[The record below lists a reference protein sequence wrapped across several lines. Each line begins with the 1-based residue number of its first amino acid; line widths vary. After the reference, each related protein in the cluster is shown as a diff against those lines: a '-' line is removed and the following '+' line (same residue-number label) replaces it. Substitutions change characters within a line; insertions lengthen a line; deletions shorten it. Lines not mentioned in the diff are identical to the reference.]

1 MKKFTRVLACACVLL
16 LAIGSLTGCFS
27 GKKKLPDKQTVDH
40 VYKYEQKELYKIA
53 RQDDDK
59 KDVTEREDI
68 YYTLS
73 DVNGYMFLV
82 WRGDKNYNDIGYT
95 LHYGKFD
102 GEDKSIELPVAKDA
116 DSYISYGS
124 FARFEE
130 GFALVE
136 QRDILIDKE
145 NYVYDQQSN
154 LLIYGEDGILQST
167 VDLRKAFGVPDD
179 GYINVERVLRHD
191 DTLYLSYYGDNGMVL
206 QTMSLDGTLGKTVPV
221 FPDGA
226 DGYMNN
232 MFFTADGKMIVSANI
247 YGTDNSK
254 QLIITLDL
262 ATGARTE
269 LDAKNDYRLVNS
281 LFAGPDGTFYCS
293 DQNGIYT
300 VDPTTLAKTEILN
313 YINSD
318 YIYAYGNYT
327 VLPDGRIA
335 TFRGNYNPGDNSS
348 TYAVTIFT
356 KVPDSEITPKYL
368 ITVASA
374 GYTYDLQQ
382 QIVDFNLASD
392 EYRIRFVDYTRYNT
406 DDDPDAGQTRLG
418 DDILAGNV
426 PDVLIA
432 DQQFSVSKY
441 VSKGLFADLY
451 TFIDKDE
458 SMKREDFLENILA
471 GCEIDGKLYEIPTN
485 FYIQGLIGPKETIDT
500 FRDLTIR
507 EFVDK
512 LSTLPE
518 GVTFFR
524 DGDVTRADLLQS
536 LFLINYSNFI
546 DRKTGKCSINN
557 DECRALLEFAKMMPE
572 KSLWDRDGFD
582 SSAFDWDAYNN
593 QFRDGKAI
601 AQTIS
606 IGEFSGIRDY
616 AYSYEKNTELDFIG
630 FPAPDRAGMIF
641 TTDNLKFLVSAKGAF
656 PDAAWEFVK
665 IFLADDY
672 QTNQSWGFPVKKA
685 ALDAKKQ
692 AMLDQIKEN
701 EKNRE
706 ENGDTTGDGNNIGLA
721 QATVTGDVIYDDV
734 LYNRGVTAADVETV
748 YGYACTAKKQFVY
761 DTSLF
766 DIINEESS
774 AYFAG
779 TKSLDEILPLM
790 ESRITIFLSEGR

>member
-1 MKKFTRVLACACVLL
+1 MKKFTRILACACALL
-16 LAIGSLTGCFS
+16 LATGSLTGCFG

-53 RQDDDK
+53 RPDDD

-68 YYTLS
+68 YNTLS

-82 WRGDKNYNDIGYT
+82 GRSDKDYNELGYT

-102 GEDKSIELPVAKDA
+102 GEDKSIELPVAEDA
-116 DSYISYGS
+116 DSYIAYGS

-136 QRDILIDKE
+136 QRSILIDKE

-154 LLIYGEDGILQST
+154 LQIYGEDGILQST
-167 VDLRKAFGVPDD
+167 VDLRKAFGIPDD

-191 DTLYLSYYGDNGMVL
+191 DTLYLSYYGDSGMAL
-206 QTMSLDGTLGKTVPV
+206 QTMSLDGTIGKTLPV
-221 FPDGA
+221 FPDGVE
-226 DGYMNN
+226 GYMNN
-232 MFFTADGKMIVSANI
+232 MFFTADGKLIVTANI
-247 YGTDNSK
+247 YGADNSK

-262 ATGARTE
+262 ATGERTE
-269 LDAKNDYRLVNS
+269 LDTKNDYRLTNS

-293 DQNGIYT
+293 DQSGIYT

-318 YIYAYGNYT
+318 YIYSYGNYT

-335 TFRGNYNPGDNSS
+335 TFRGNFNPGDNTS

-356 KVPDSEITPKYL
+356 KVPDSEITPKYI

-374 GYTYDLQQ
+374 GFAYNLQE
-382 QIVDFNLASD
+382 QIVKYNLASE
-392 EYRIRFVDYTRYNT
+392 EYRIKYVDYSQYNT

-458 SMKREDFLENILA
+458 SMKRADFLENILA

-512 LSTLPE
+512 LSALPE

-524 DGDVTRADLLQS
+524 DGDFTREDLLLS
-536 LFLINYSNFI
+536 MFLTNYQNFI

-572 KSLWDRDGFD
+572 KTLWDREGFD
-582 SSAFDWDAYNN
+582 SENFDWDAYNN
-593 QFRDGKAI
+593 MFRDGKAL
-601 AQTIS
+601 AQKVS
-606 IGEFSGIRDY
+606 IGDFSGIRDY
-616 AYSYEKNTELDFIG
+616 AYSYGKDTELDFIG
-630 FPAPDRAGMIF
+630 LPAPDRAGMSF
-641 TTDNLKFLVSAKGAF
+641 TTANLKFLVSAKGAF
-656 PDAAWEFVK
+656 PDASWEFVK

-701 EKNRE
+701 EKNRD
-706 ENGDTTGDGNNIGLA
+706 ENGDTTGDGNIIGVA
-721 QATVTGDVIYDDV
+721 RATMIDDVYYDDV
-734 LYNRGVTAADVETV
+734 YYRREVTAADVETV
-748 YGYACTAKKQFVY
+748 YGYACTAEKQFVY

-766 DIINEESS
+766 DIINEEAS

-779 TKSLDEILPLM
+779 TKTLDEILPLM

>member
-1 MKKFTRVLACACVLL
+1 MKKFTRVLACACALL
-16 LAIGSLTGCFS
+16 LAIGSLTGCFG

-53 RQDDDK
+53 RPDEEK
-59 KDVTEREDI
+59 EDVTEREEI

-102 GEDKSIELPVAKDA
+102 GEDKSIELPVAEDA

-154 LLIYGEDGILQST
+154 LQIYGEDGTLQST

-191 DTLYLSYYGDNGMVL
+191 DTLYLSCYGDNGMTL
-206 QTMSLDGTLGKTVPV
+206 QTMSLDGTLGKTIPV
-221 FPDGA
+221 FPDGTE
-226 DGYMNN
+226 GYMNN
-232 MFFTADGKMIVSANI
+232 MFFTADGKMIVCASI
-247 YGTDNSK
+247 YGTDSTK
-254 QLIITLDL
+254 SLIITLDL

-269 LDAKNDYRLVNS
+269 LDTKNDYWLANS
-281 LFAGPDGTFYCS
+281 LFVGPDGTLYCS

-318 YIYAYGNYT
+318 YIYNYSNYT

-335 TFRGNYNPGDNSS
+335 TFRGNYNAGVMTS

-356 KVPDSEITPKYL
+356 KVPDDQITPKYL

-374 GYTYDLQQ
+374 GYAYNLQE
-382 QIVDFNLASD
+382 QIVKYNLASD
-392 EYRIRFVDYTRYNT
+392 EYRIRFVDYSQYNT

-485 FYIQGLIGPKETIDT
+485 FYIQGLIGPKETIDA
-500 FRDLTIR
+500 FRNLTIR

-524 DGDVTRADLLQS
+524 DGDITRETLLQL
-536 LFLINYSNFI
+536 LFLTNYQNFI

-572 KSLWDRDGFD
+572 KSLWDREGFD
-582 SSAFDWDAYNN
+582 SSTFDWDAYNN
-593 QFRDGKAI
+593 MYKEGKAI
-601 AQTIS
+601 AQIS
-606 IGEFSGIRDY
+606 GLTDFFGFENMSYTFGTLETDLVGLPSRDRNGYAFS
-616 AYSYEKNTELDFIG
+616 ATQ
-630 FPAPDRAGMIF
+630 
-641 TTDNLKFLVSAKGAF
+641 LKFLLSAKSPFAEEGWKF
-656 PDAAWEFVK
+656 IRQF
-665 IFLADDY
+665 FTDDV
-672 QTNQSWGFPVKKA
+672 QTSLEYGFPVTVSALNAAKQA
-685 ALDAKKQ
+685 ALDKIEKRAAEQ
-692 AMLDQIKEN
+692 KEGTG
-701 EKNRE
+701 EV
-706 ENGDTTGDGNNIGLA
+706 NGYMIGDNG
-721 QATVTGDVIYDDV
+721 VTIPIYD
-734 LYNRGVTAADVETV
+734 RGTRYETAADVEHIYDIVMST
-748 YGYACTAKKQFVY
+748 KKQLGY
-761 DTSLF
+761 DES
-766 DIINEESS
+766 IYNVIMEEAS
-774 AYFAG
+774 AYFSG
-779 TKSLDEILPLM
+779 EKSVEEVTKLINNRVGIILT
-790 ESRITIFLSEGR
+790 ENR

>member
-1 MKKFTRVLACACVLL
+1 MKRFTRILAGACALL
-16 LAIGSLTGCFS
+16 LATGSLTGCFGS
-27 GKKKLPDKQTVDH
+27 KKKLPDKQTVDH
-40 VYKYEQKELYKIA
+40 VYKYEQKELYKVA
-53 RQDDDK
+53 RPDDD

-82 WRGDKNYNDIGYT
+82 CRSDKDYNELGYT

-102 GEDKSIELPVAKDA
+102 GEDKTIELPVAEDA

-124 FARFEE
+124 FARFED

-136 QRDILIDKE
+136 QRNILIDKE

-154 LLIYGEDGILQST
+154 LQIYDENGVLQST
-167 VDLRKAFGVPDD
+167 VDLRKAFGIPDD

-191 DTLYLSYYGDNGMVL
+191 DTLYLSYYGDSGMAL
-206 QTMSLDGTLGKTVPV
+206 QAMSLDGTLGKTVPV
-221 FPDGA
+221 FPDGT

-247 YGTDNSK
+247 YGADSSK

-262 ATGARTE
+262 ATGARAE

-335 TFRGNYNPGDNSS
+335 TFRGNFKPGDNTS

-356 KVPDSEITPKYL
+356 KVPDDQITPKYI

-374 GYTYDLQQ
+374 GYAYNLQQ
-382 QIVDFNLASD
+382 QIVDFNLASE
-392 EYRIRFVDYTRYNT
+392 EYRIKYVDYSQYNT
-406 DDDPDAGQTRLG
+406 DEDYNAGQTRLG

-458 SMKREDFLENILA
+458 SMKREEFLENILA

-524 DGDVTRADLLQS
+524 DGDITRETLLQL
-536 LFLINYSNFI
+536 LFLTNYQNFI

-582 SSAFDWDAYNN
+582 SSTFDWDAYNN
-593 QFRDGKAI
+593 LFRDGKAL
-601 AQTIS
+601 AQQVS
-606 IGEFSGIRDY
+606 IGDFSGIRDY
-616 AYSYEKNTELDFIG
+616 AYSYGKDTELDFIG
-630 FPAPDRAGMIF
+630 FPAPDRAGMSF
-641 TTDNLKFLVSAKGAF
+641 TTANLKFLVSAKGAF
-656 PDAAWEFVK
+656 PDASWEFVK
-665 IFLADDY
+665 IFLSDDY
-672 QTNQSWGFPVKKA
+672 QTNQFWGFPVKKA

-701 EKNRE
+701 EKNRDE
-706 ENGDTTGDGNNIGLA
+706 DGDTTGDGIIIGGA
-721 QATVTGDVIYDDV
+721 RATVIDDVYYDDV
-734 LYNRGVTAADVETV
+734 YYRREVTAADVETV

-766 DIINEESS
+766 DIINEEAS

-779 TKSLDEILPLM
+779 TKTLDEILPLM

>member
-1 MKKFTRVLACACVLL
+1 MKKFTRILACACALL
-16 LAIGSLTGCFS
+16 LATGSLTGCFG

-53 RQDDDK
+53 RPDDD

-68 YYTLS
+68 YNTLS

-82 WRGDKNYNDIGYT
+82 GRSDKDYNELGYT

-102 GEDKSIELPVAKDA
+102 GEDKSIELPVAEDA
-116 DSYISYGS
+116 DSYIAYGS

-136 QRDILIDKE
+136 QRSILIDKE

-154 LLIYGEDGILQST
+154 LQIYGEDGILQST
-167 VDLRKAFGVPDD
+167 VDLRKAFGIPDD

-191 DTLYLSYYGDNGMVL
+191 DTLYLSYYGDSGMAL
-206 QTMSLDGTLGKTVPV
+206 QTMSLDGTIGKTLPV
-221 FPDGA
+221 FPDGVE
-226 DGYMNN
+226 GYMNN
-232 MFFTADGKMIVSANI
+232 MFFTADGKLIVTANI
-247 YGTDNSK
+247 YGADNSK

-262 ATGARTE
+262 ATGERTE
-269 LDAKNDYRLVNS
+269 LDTKNDYRLTNS

-293 DQNGIYT
+293 DQSGIYT

-318 YIYAYGNYT
+318 YIYSYGNYT

-335 TFRGNYNPGDNSS
+335 TFRGNFNPGDNTS

-356 KVPDSEITPKYL
+356 KVPDSEITPKYI

-374 GYTYDLQQ
+374 GFAYNLQE
-382 QIVDFNLASD
+382 QIVKYNLASE
-392 EYRIRFVDYTRYNT
+392 EYRIKYVDYSQYNT

-458 SMKREDFLENILA
+458 SMKRADFLENILA

-512 LSTLPE
+512 LSALPE

-524 DGDVTRADLLQS
+524 DGDFTREDLLLS
-536 LFLINYSNFI
+536 MFLTNYQNFI

-572 KSLWDRDGFD
+572 KTLWDREGFD
-582 SSAFDWDAYNN
+582 SENFDWDAYNN
-593 QFRDGKAI
+593 MFRDGKAL
-601 AQTIS
+601 AQKVS
-606 IGEFSGIRDY
+606 IGDFSGIRDY
-616 AYSYEKNTELDFIG
+616 AYSYGKDTELDFIG
-630 FPAPDRAGMIF
+630 FPAPDRAGMSF
-641 TTDNLKFLVSAKGAF
+641 TTANLKFLVSAKGAF
-656 PDAAWEFVK
+656 PDASWEFVK

-672 QTNQSWGFPVKKA
+672 QTNQSWGFPVKKV

-701 EKNRE
+701 EKNRD
-706 ENGDTTGDGNNIGLA
+706 ENGDTAGDGNIIGVA
-721 QATVTGDVIYDDV
+721 RATMIDDVYYDDV
-734 LYNRGVTAADVETV
+734 YYRREVTAEDVETV
-748 YGYACTAKKQFVY
+748 YGYACTAEKQFVY

-766 DIINEESS
+766 DIINEEAS

-779 TKSLDEILPLM
+779 TKTLDEILPLM

>member
-1 MKKFTRVLACACVLL
+1 MKRFTRILAGACALL
-16 LAIGSLTGCFS
+16 LATGSLTGCFGS
-27 GKKKLPDKQTVDH
+27 KKKLPDKQTVDH
-40 VYKYEQKELYKIA
+40 VYKYEQRELYKVA
-53 RQDDDK
+53 RPDDD

-68 YYTLS
+68 YNTLS

-82 WRGDKNYNDIGYT
+82 CRSDKDYNELGYT

-102 GEDKSIELPVAKDA
+102 GEDKSIELPVAEDA

-124 FARFEE
+124 FARFED

-136 QRDILIDKE
+136 QRNILIDKE

-154 LLIYGEDGILQST
+154 LQIYDENGVLQST
-167 VDLRKAFGVPDD
+167 VDLRKAFGIPDD

-191 DTLYLSYYGDNGMVL
+191 DTLYLSCYGESGMTL

-221 FPDGA
+221 FPDGT

-232 MFFTADGKMIVSANI
+232 MFFTADGKMIVCADI
-247 YGTDNSK
+247 YGTDSSK

-269 LDAKNDYRLVNS
+269 LDTKNDYRLGNS

-318 YIYAYGNYT
+318 YIYKYSNFT
-327 VLPDGRIA
+327 MLPDGRIA
-335 TFRGNYNPGDNSS
+335 TFRGNYNPGAMAS

-356 KVPDSEITPKYL
+356 KVPDSEITPKYI

-374 GYTYDLQQ
+374 GYAYNLQE
-382 QIVDFNLASD
+382 QIVKYNLASE
-392 EYRIRFVDYTRYNT
+392 EYRIKYVDYSQYNT
-406 DDDPDAGQTRLG
+406 DEDYNAGQTRLG

-458 SMKREDFLENILA
+458 SMKREEFLENILA

-485 FYIQGLIGPKETIDT
+485 FYIQGMIGPKETIDT

-524 DGDVTRADLLQS
+524 DGDITRETLLQM
-536 LFLINYSNFI
+536 LFLTNYQNFI

-572 KSLWDRDGFD
+572 KNLWDRDGFD
-582 SSAFDWDAYNN
+582 SSTFDWDAYNN
-593 QFRDGKAI
+593 MFRDGKAL
-601 AQTIS
+601 AQQVS
-606 IGEFSGIRDY
+606 IGDFSGIRDY

-630 FPAPDRAGMIF
+630 FPAPDRAGMSF
-641 TTDNLKFLVSAKGAF
+641 TTANLKFLVSAKGAF
-656 PDAAWEFVK
+656 PDASWEFVK

-685 ALDAKKQ
+685 ALEAKKQ

-701 EKNRE
+701 EKNRDE
-706 ENGDTTGDGNNIGLA
+706 DGDTTGDGNIIGGA
-721 QATVTGDVIYDDV
+721 QATMIDDVYYDDV
-734 LYNRGVTAADVETV
+734 YYRREVTAADVETV

-766 DIINEESS
+766 DIINEEAS

-779 TKSLDEILPLM
+779 TKTLDEILPLM

>member
-1 MKKFTRVLACACVLL
+1 MKKFIRVLACACALL

-53 RQDDDK
+53 RQDDDE

-116 DSYISYGS
+116 DSYISYDS

-136 QRDILIDKE
+136 QRNILIDKE

-179 GYINVERVLRHD
+179 GYINAERMLRHD

-206 QTMSLDGTLGKTVPV
+206 QAMSLDGTLGKTVPV

-226 DGYMNN
+226 DGYINN

-247 YGTDNSK
+247 YGADSSK

-335 TFRGNYNPGDNSS
+335 TFRGNYNPGDNTS

-374 GYTYDLQQ
+374 GYTYNLQE
-382 QIVDFNLASD
+382 QIVQYNLASD
-392 EYRIRFVDYTRYNT
+392 EYRIRFVDYTQYNT

-451 TFIDKDE
+451 TSK
-458 SMKREDFLENILA
+458 
-471 GCEIDGKLYEIPTN
+471 
-485 FYIQGLIGPKETIDT
+485 
-500 FRDLTIR
+500 
-507 EFVDK
+507 
-512 LSTLPE
+512 
-518 GVTFFR
+518 
-524 DGDVTRADLLQS
+524 
-536 LFLINYSNFI
+536 
-546 DRKTGKCSINN
+546 
-557 DECRALLEFAKMMPE
+557 
-572 KSLWDRDGFD
+572 
-582 SSAFDWDAYNN
+582 
-593 QFRDGKAI
+593 
-601 AQTIS
+601 
-606 IGEFSGIRDY
+606 
-616 AYSYEKNTELDFIG
+616 
-630 FPAPDRAGMIF
+630 
-641 TTDNLKFLVSAKGAF
+641 
-656 PDAAWEFVK
+656 
-665 IFLADDY
+665 
-672 QTNQSWGFPVKKA
+672 
-685 ALDAKKQ
+685 
-692 AMLDQIKEN
+692 
-701 EKNRE
+701 
-706 ENGDTTGDGNNIGLA
+706 
-721 QATVTGDVIYDDV
+721 
-734 LYNRGVTAADVETV
+734 
-748 YGYACTAKKQFVY
+748 
-761 DTSLF
+761 TSLPAVRSTA
-766 DIINEESS
+766 SS
-774 AYFAG
+774 
-779 TKSLDEILPLM
+779 M
-790 ESRITIFLSEGR
+790 RSRPTSIFRG

>member
-1 MKKFTRVLACACVLL
+1 MKRFTRILAGACALL
-16 LAIGSLTGCFS
+16 LATGSLTGCFGS
-27 GKKKLPDKQTVDH
+27 KKKLPDKQTVDH
-40 VYKYEQKELYKIA
+40 VYKYEQRELYKVA
-53 RQDDDK
+53 RPDDD

-68 YYTLS
+68 YNTLS

-82 WRGDKNYNDIGYT
+82 CRSDKDYNELGYT

-102 GEDKSIELPVAKDA
+102 GEDKSIELPVAEDA

-124 FARFEE
+124 FARFED

-136 QRDILIDKE
+136 QRNILIDKE

-154 LLIYGEDGILQST
+154 LQIYDENGVLQST
-167 VDLRKAFGVPDD
+167 VDLRKAFGIPDD

-191 DTLYLSYYGDNGMVL
+191 DTLYLSCYGESGMTL

-221 FPDGA
+221 FPDGT

-232 MFFTADGKMIVSANI
+232 MFFTADGKMIVCADI
-247 YGTDNSK
+247 YGTDSSK

-269 LDAKNDYRLVNS
+269 LDTKNDYRLGNS

-318 YIYAYGNYT
+318 YIYKYSNFT
-327 VLPDGRIA
+327 MLPDGRIA
-335 TFRGNYNPGDNSS
+335 TFRGNYNPGAMAS

-356 KVPDSEITPKYL
+356 KVPDSEITPKYI

-374 GYTYDLQQ
+374 GYAYNLQE
-382 QIVDFNLASD
+382 QIVKYNLASE
-392 EYRIRFVDYTRYNT
+392 EYRIKYVDYSQYNT
-406 DDDPDAGQTRLG
+406 DEDYNAGQTRLG

-458 SMKREDFLENILA
+458 SMKREEFLENILA

-485 FYIQGLIGPKETIDT
+485 FYIQGMIGPKETIDT

-524 DGDVTRADLLQS
+524 DGDITRETLLQM
-536 LFLINYSNFI
+536 LFLTNYQNFI

-582 SSAFDWDAYNN
+582 SSTFDWDAYNN
-593 QFRDGKAI
+593 MFRDGKAL
-601 AQTIS
+601 AQQVS
-606 IGEFSGIRDY
+606 IGDFSGIRDY

-630 FPAPDRAGMIF
+630 FPAPDRAGMSF
-641 TTDNLKFLVSAKGAF
+641 TTANLKFLVSAKGAF
-656 PDAAWEFVK
+656 PDASWEFVK

-685 ALDAKKQ
+685 ALEAKKQ
-692 AMLDQIKEN
+692 AMLDQIKE
-701 EKNRE
+701 RE
-706 ENGDTTGDGNNIGLA
+706 ENPDENGDGTIIGGA
-721 QATVTGDVIYDDV
+721 QATVTSDVYYDDV
-734 LYNRGVTAADVETV
+734 YYRREVTAADVETV

-766 DIINEESS
+766 DIINEEAS

-779 TKSLDEILPLM
+779 TKTLDEILPLM

>member
-1 MKKFTRVLACACVLL
+1 MKKFTRVLACACALL
-16 LAIGSLTGCFS
+16 LAIGSLTGCFGS
-27 GKKKLPDKQTVDH
+27 KKKLPDKQTVDH
-40 VYKYEQKELYKIA
+40 VYKYEQKELYKVA
-53 RQDDDK
+53 RPDDD

-82 WRGDKNYNDIGYT
+82 CRSDKDYNELGYT

-102 GEDKSIELPVAKDA
+102 GEDKTIELPVAKDA
-116 DSYISYGS
+116 DSYISYGG

-136 QRDILIDKE
+136 QRNILIDKE

-154 LLIYGEDGILQST
+154 LQIYDENGVLQST
-167 VDLRKAFGVPDD
+167 VDLRKAFGIPDD

-191 DTLYLSYYGDNGMVL
+191 DTLYLSCYGESGMTL

-221 FPDGA
+221 FPDGT

-232 MFFTADGKMIVSANI
+232 MFFTADGKMIVCADI
-247 YGTDNSK
+247 YGTDSSK

-269 LDAKNDYRLVNS
+269 LDTKNDYRLGNS

-318 YIYAYGNYT
+318 YIYKYSNFT
-327 VLPDGRIA
+327 MLPDGRIA
-335 TFRGNYNPGDNSS
+335 TFRGNYNPGAMAS

-356 KVPDSEITPKYL
+356 KVPDSEITPKYI

-374 GYTYDLQQ
+374 GYAYNLQE
-382 QIVDFNLASD
+382 QIVKYNLASE
-392 EYRIRFVDYTRYNT
+392 EYRIKYVDYSQYNT
-406 DDDPDAGQTRLG
+406 DEDYNAGQTRLG

-458 SMKREDFLENILA
+458 SMKREEFLENILA

-485 FYIQGLIGPKETIDT
+485 FYIQGMIGPKETIDT

-524 DGDVTRADLLQS
+524 DGDITRETLLQM
-536 LFLINYSNFI
+536 LFLTNYQNFI

-572 KSLWDRDGFD
+572 KNLWDRDGFD
-582 SSAFDWDAYNN
+582 SSTFDWDAYNN
-593 QFRDGKAI
+593 MFRDGKAL
-601 AQTIS
+601 AQGVS
-606 IGEFSGIRDY
+606 IGDFSGIRDY

-630 FPAPDRAGMIF
+630 FPAPDRAGMSF
-641 TTDNLKFLVSAKGAF
+641 TTANLKFLVSAKGAF
-656 PDAAWEFVK
+656 PDASWEFVK

-685 ALDAKKQ
+685 ALEAKKQ

-701 EKNRE
+701 EKNRDE
-706 ENGDTTGDGNNIGLA
+706 DGDTTGDGNIIGGA
-721 QATVTGDVIYDDV
+721 QATVISDVYYDDV
-734 LYNRGVTAADVETV
+734 YYRREVTAADVETV

-766 DIINEESS
+766 DIINEEAS

-779 TKSLDEILPLM
+779 TKTLDEILPLM

>member
-1 MKKFTRVLACACVLL
+1 MKRFTRILAGACALL
-16 LAIGSLTGCFS
+16 LATGSLTGCFGS
-27 GKKKLPDKQTVDH
+27 KKKLPDKQTVDH
-40 VYKYEQKELYKIA
+40 VYKYEQRELYKVA
-53 RQDDDK
+53 RPDDD

-68 YYTLS
+68 YNTLS

-82 WRGDKNYNDIGYT
+82 CRSDKDYNELGYT

-102 GEDKSIELPVAKDA
+102 GEDKSIELPVAEDA

-124 FARFEE
+124 FARFED

-136 QRDILIDKE
+136 QRNILIDKE

-154 LLIYGEDGILQST
+154 LQIYDENGVLQST
-167 VDLRKAFGVPDD
+167 VDLRKAFGIPDD

-191 DTLYLSYYGDNGMVL
+191 DTLYLSCYGESGMTL

-221 FPDGA
+221 FPDGT

-232 MFFTADGKMIVSANI
+232 MFFTADGKMIVCADI
-247 YGTDNSK
+247 YGTDSSK

-269 LDAKNDYRLVNS
+269 LDTKNDYRLGNS

-318 YIYAYGNYT
+318 YIYKYSNFT
-327 VLPDGRIA
+327 MLPDGRIA
-335 TFRGNYNPGDNSS
+335 TFRGNYNPGAMAS

-356 KVPDSEITPKYL
+356 KVPDSEITPKYI

-374 GYTYDLQQ
+374 GYAYNLQE
-382 QIVDFNLASD
+382 QIVKYNLASE
-392 EYRIRFVDYTRYNT
+392 EYRIKYVDYSQYNT
-406 DDDPDAGQTRLG
+406 DEDYNAGQTRLG

-458 SMKREDFLENILA
+458 SMKREEFLENILA

-485 FYIQGLIGPKETIDT
+485 FYIQGMIGPKETIDT

-524 DGDVTRADLLQS
+524 DGDITRETLLQM
-536 LFLINYSNFI
+536 LFLTNYQNFI

-572 KSLWDRDGFD
+572 KNLWDRDGFD
-582 SSAFDWDAYNN
+582 SSTFDWDAYNN
-593 QFRDGKAI
+593 MFRDGKAL
-601 AQTIS
+601 AQQVS
-606 IGEFSGIRDY
+606 IGDFSGIRDY

-630 FPAPDRAGMIF
+630 FPAPDRAGMSF
-641 TTDNLKFLVSAKGAF
+641 TTANLKFLVSAKGAF
-656 PDAAWEFVK
+656 PDASWEFVK

-685 ALDAKKQ
+685 ALEAKKQ

-701 EKNRE
+701 EKNRDE
-706 ENGDTTGDGNNIGLA
+706 DGDTTGDGNIIGGA
-721 QATVTGDVIYDDV
+721 QATVISDVYYDDV
-734 LYNRGVTAADVETV
+734 YYRREVTAADVETV

-766 DIINEESS
+766 DIINEEAS

-779 TKSLDEILPLM
+779 TKTLDEILPLM

>member
-1 MKKFTRVLACACVLL
+1 MKNFMRTLACACALL
-16 LAIGSLTGCFS
+16 LATGSLVGCFG

-53 RQDDDK
+53 RPDDDK
-59 KDVTEREDI
+59 EDVTEREDI

-102 GEDKSIELPVAKDA
+102 GEDKSIELPVAEDA
-116 DSYISYGS
+116 DSNISYGG

-136 QRDILIDKE
+136 QRNILIDKE

-206 QTMSLDGTLGKTVPV
+206 QAMSLDGTLGKTVPV

-232 MFFTADGKMIVSANI
+232 IFFTADGKMIVSANI

-318 YIYAYGNYT
+318 YIYSYSNYT

-335 TFRGNYNPGDNSS
+335 TFGGNFSLGDNAS

-356 KVPDSEITPKYL
+356 KVPDDQITPKYL

-458 SMKREDFLENILA
+458 SMKREDFLQNMLA
-471 GCEIDGKLYEIPTN
+471 GCEIDGKLCEIPTSC
-485 FYIQGLIGPKETIDT
+485 YIQGLIGPKETIDT

-518 GVTFFR
+518 GVSFFR

-557 DECRALLEFAKMMPE
+557 DECRALLEFVKMMPE
-572 KSLWDRDGFD
+572 KSIWDRDDFD

-630 FPAPDRAGMIF
+630 FPAPDRAGMSF
-641 TTDNLKFLVSAKGAF
+641 TTANLKFLVSAKGAF
-656 PDAAWEFVK
+656 PDASWEFVK
-665 IFLADDY
+665 IFLTDDY

-701 EKNRE
+701 EKNRDE
-706 ENGDTTGDGNNIGLA
+706 DGDTTGDGIIGVA
-721 QATVTGDVIYDDV
+721 QETIIDDV
-734 LYNRGVTAADVETV
+734 YYRREVTASDVETV

-766 DIINEESS
+766 DIINEEAS

>member
-1 MKKFTRVLACACVLL
+1 MKRFTRILAGACALL
-16 LAIGSLTGCFS
+16 LATGSLTGCFGS
-27 GKKKLPDKQTVDH
+27 KKKLPDKQTVDH
-40 VYKYEQKELYKIA
+40 VYKYEQRELYKVA
-53 RQDDDK
+53 RPDDD

-68 YYTLS
+68 YNTLS

-82 WRGDKNYNDIGYT
+82 CRSDKDYNELGYT

-102 GEDKSIELPVAKDA
+102 GEDKSIELPVAEDA

-124 FARFEE
+124 FARFED

-136 QRDILIDKE
+136 QRNILIDKE

-154 LLIYGEDGILQST
+154 LQIYDENGVLQST
-167 VDLRKAFGVPDD
+167 VDLRKAFGIPDD

-191 DTLYLSYYGDNGMVL
+191 DTLYLSCYGESGMTL

-221 FPDGA
+221 FPDGT

-232 MFFTADGKMIVSANI
+232 MFFTADGKMIVCADI
-247 YGTDNSK
+247 YGTDSSK

-269 LDAKNDYRLVNS
+269 LDTKNDYRLGNS

-318 YIYAYGNYT
+318 YIYKYSNFT
-327 VLPDGRIA
+327 MLPDGRIA
-335 TFRGNYNPGDNSS
+335 TFRGNYNPGAMAS

-356 KVPDSEITPKYL
+356 KVPDSEITPKYI

-374 GYTYDLQQ
+374 GYAYNLQE
-382 QIVDFNLASD
+382 QIVKYNLASE
-392 EYRIRFVDYTRYNT
+392 EYRIKYVDYSQYNT
-406 DDDPDAGQTRLG
+406 DEDYNAGQTRLG

-458 SMKREDFLENILA
+458 SMKREEFLENILA

-485 FYIQGLIGPKETIDT
+485 FYIQGMIGPKETIDT

-524 DGDVTRADLLQS
+524 DGDITRETLLQM
-536 LFLINYSNFI
+536 LFLTNYQNFI

-582 SSAFDWDAYNN
+582 SSTFDWDAYNN
-593 QFRDGKAI
+593 LFRDGKAL
-601 AQTIS
+601 AQQVS
-606 IGEFSGIRDY
+606 IGDFSGIRDY

-630 FPAPDRAGMIF
+630 FPAPDRAGMSF
-641 TTDNLKFLVSAKGAF
+641 TTANLKFLVSAKGAF
-656 PDAAWEFVK
+656 PDASWEFVK

-672 QTNQSWGFPVKKA
+672 QTNQFWGFPVKKA
-685 ALDAKKQ
+685 ALEAKKQ

-701 EKNRE
+701 EKNRDE
-706 ENGDTTGDGNNIGLA
+706 DGDTTGDGIIIGGA
-721 QATVTGDVIYDDV
+721 RATVIDDVYYDDV
-734 LYNRGVTAADVETV
+734 YYRREVTAADVETV

-766 DIINEESS
+766 DIINEEAS

-779 TKSLDEILPLM
+779 TKTLDEILPLM

>member
-1 MKKFTRVLACACVLL
+1 MKKFTRVLACACALL
-16 LAIGSLTGCFS
+16 LATGSLTGCFG

-53 RQDDDK
+53 RPDEEK
-59 KDVTEREDI
+59 EDVTEREDI

-82 WRGDKNYNDIGYT
+82 CRSDKDYNEIGYT

-102 GEDKSIELPVAKDA
+102 GEDKSIELPVAEDA
-116 DSYISYGS
+116 DSYIYYSTL
-124 FARFEE
+124 ARFEE

-136 QRDILIDKE
+136 ERNTLIDKE

-154 LLIYGEDGILQST
+154 LQIYGEDGTLQST

-179 GYINVERVLRHD
+179 GYINVERVQRHD
-191 DTLYLSYYGDNGMVL
+191 DTLYLSCYGDSGMTL
-206 QTMSLDGTLGKTVPV
+206 QTMSLDGTLGKTIPV
-221 FPDGA
+221 FPDGTE
-226 DGYMNN
+226 GYVNN
-232 MFFTADGKMIVSANI
+232 MFFTADGKMIVCANI
-247 YGTDNSK
+247 YGTDSSK

-269 LDAKNDYRLVNS
+269 LDTKNDYRLGNS
-281 LFAGPDGTFYCS
+281 LFAGSDGTFYCS

-318 YIYAYGNYT
+318 YIYSYGNYT
-327 VLPDGRIA
+327 MLPDGRIA
-335 TFRGNYNPGDNSS
+335 TFRGNYNPGVMAS

-356 KVPDSEITPKYL
+356 KVPDDQITPKYL

-392 EYRIRFVDYTRYNT
+392 EYRIRFVDYTQYNT

-485 FYIQGLIGPKETIDT
+485 FFIEGLMGPKETIDK
-500 FRDLTIR
+500 FRGLTIR
-507 EFVDK
+507 EFVDQLK
-512 LSTLPE
+512 TLPE
-518 GVTFFR
+518 GVSFFR
-524 DGDVTRADLLQS
+524 DGDITRETLLQS
-536 LFLINYSNFI
+536 LFLINYQNFI
-546 DRKTGKCSINN
+546 DRKTGKCVLNN
-557 DECRALLEFAKMMPE
+557 DECRALLEFVKMMPE
-572 KSLWDRDGFD
+572 KSIWDREGFD
-582 SSAFDWDAYNN
+582 SSTFDWDAYNN
-593 QFRDGKAI
+593 QFKDGKAI
-601 AQTIS
+601 AMTIS
-606 IGEFSGIRDY
+606 IGDFSNLQD
-616 AYSYEKNTELDFIG
+616 YSYSYAPDAELDFIG
-630 FPAPDRAGMIF
+630 YPAPDREGMCF
-641 TTDNLKFLVSAKGAF
+641 TTANLKFLVSAKGSF
-656 PDAAWEFVK
+656 PDAAWDFVK

-672 QTNQSWGFPVKKA
+672 QTNQSWGFPIRKS
-685 ALDAKKQ
+685 ALEAKKQ
-692 AMLDQIKEN
+692 AMLDRIKEN
-701 EKNRE
+701 EENR
-706 ENGDTTGDGNNIGLA
+706 NNDGDAGDGEVVIGA
-721 QATVTGDVIYDDV
+721 ATTAAIAIDDV
-734 LYNRGVTAADVETV
+734 WYNRDLTAEDVETV
-748 YGYACTAKKQFVY
+748 YNYVLAAKKQRVY

-766 DIINEESS
+766 DIINEEAS

>member
-136 QRDILIDKE
+136 QRNILIDKE

-318 YIYAYGNYT
+318 YIYSYGNYT

-518 GVTFFR
+518 GVSFFR

-601 AQTIS
+601 AETIS

-616 AYSYEKNTELDFIG
+616 SYSYEKNTELDFIG
-630 FPAPDRAGMIF
+630 FPAPDHAGMSF
-641 TTDNLKFLVSAKGAF
+641 TTVNLKFLVSAKGAF
-656 PDAAWEFVK
+656 PDASWEFVK

-701 EKNRE
+701 EKNRDE
-706 ENGDTTGDGNNIGLA
+706 DGDTTGDGIIRVA
-721 QATVTGDVIYDDV
+721 QETIIDDV
-734 LYNRGVTAADVETV
+734 YYRRDVTAADVETV

-779 TKSLDEILPLM
+779 TKTLDEILPLM

>member
-1 MKKFTRVLACACVLL
+1 MKRFTRILAGACALL
-16 LAIGSLTGCFS
+16 LATGSLTGCFGS
-27 GKKKLPDKQTVDH
+27 KKKLPDKQTVDH
-40 VYKYEQKELYKIA
+40 VYKYEQRELYKVA
-53 RQDDDK
+53 RPDDD

-82 WRGDKNYNDIGYT
+82 CRSDKDYNELGYT

-102 GEDKSIELPVAKDA
+102 GEDKSIELPVAEDA

-124 FARFEE
+124 FARFED

-136 QRDILIDKE
+136 QRNILIDKE

-154 LLIYGEDGILQST
+154 LQIYDENGVLQST
-167 VDLRKAFGVPDD
+167 VDLRKAFGIPDD

-191 DTLYLSYYGDNGMVL
+191 DTLYLSCYGESGMTL

-221 FPDGA
+221 FPDGT

-232 MFFTADGKMIVSANI
+232 MFFTADGKMIVCADI
-247 YGTDNSK
+247 YGTDSSK

-269 LDAKNDYRLVNS
+269 LDTKNDYRLGNS

-318 YIYAYGNYT
+318 YIYKYSNFT
-327 VLPDGRIA
+327 MLPDGRIA
-335 TFRGNYNPGDNSS
+335 TFRGNYNPGAMAS

-356 KVPDSEITPKYL
+356 KVPDSEITPKYI

-374 GYTYDLQQ
+374 GYAYNLQE
-382 QIVDFNLASD
+382 QIVKYNLASE
-392 EYRIRFVDYTRYNT
+392 EYRIKYVDYSQYNT
-406 DDDPDAGQTRLG
+406 DEDYNAGQTRLG

-458 SMKREDFLENILA
+458 SMKREEFLENILA

-485 FYIQGLIGPKETIDT
+485 FYIQGMIGPKETIDT

-524 DGDVTRADLLQS
+524 DGDITRETLLQM
-536 LFLINYSNFI
+536 LFLTNYQNFI

-572 KSLWDRDGFD
+572 KNLWDRDGFD
-582 SSAFDWDAYNN
+582 SSTFDWDAYNN
-593 QFRDGKAI
+593 MFRDGKAL
-601 AQTIS
+601 AQQVS
-606 IGEFSGIRDY
+606 IGDFSGIRDY

-630 FPAPDRAGMIF
+630 FPAPDRAGMSF
-641 TTDNLKFLVSAKGAF
+641 TTANLKFLVSAKGAF
-656 PDAAWEFVK
+656 PDASWEFVK

-685 ALDAKKQ
+685 ALEAKKQ

-701 EKNRE
+701 EKNRDE
-706 ENGDTTGDGNNIGLA
+706 DGDTTGDGNIIGGA
-721 QATVTGDVIYDDV
+721 QATMIDDVYYDDV
-734 LYNRGVTAADVETV
+734 YYRREVTAADVETV

-766 DIINEESS
+766 DIINEEAS

-779 TKSLDEILPLM
+779 TKTLDEILPLM

>member
-1 MKKFTRVLACACVLL
+1 MKRFTRVLACACALL
-16 LAIGSLTGCFS
+16 LAIGSLTGCFGS
-27 GKKKLPDKQTVDH
+27 KKKLPDKQTVDH
-40 VYKYEQKELYKIA
+40 VYKYEQKELYKVA
-53 RQDDDK
+53 RPDDD

-102 GEDKSIELPVAKDA
+102 GEDKSIELPVAENEND
-116 DSYISYGS
+116 YVYYGS

-136 QRDILIDKE
+136 QRNILIDKE
-145 NYVYDQQSN
+145 NNVYDQQSN
-154 LLIYGEDGILQST
+154 LQIYGEDGILQST

-206 QTMSLDGTLGKTVPV
+206 QAMSLDGTLGKTVPV
-221 FPDGA
+221 FPDGT

-247 YGTDNSK
+247 YGADNSK

-262 ATGARTE
+262 ATGERTE
-269 LDAKNDYRLVNS
+269 LDAKNDYRLTNS

-293 DQNGIYT
+293 DQSGIYT

-335 TFRGNYNPGDNSS
+335 TFRGNFNPGDNTS

-356 KVPDSEITPKYL
+356 KVPDSEITPKYI

-374 GYTYDLQQ
+374 GYAYNLQE
-382 QIVDFNLASD
+382 QIVKYNLASE
-392 EYRIRFVDYTRYNT
+392 EYRIKYVDYTQYNT

-458 SMKREDFLENILA
+458 SMKRADFLENILT

-512 LSTLPE
+512 LSALPE

-524 DGDVTRADLLQS
+524 DGDFIREDLLLS
-536 LFLINYSNFI
+536 MFLTNYQNFI

-572 KSLWDRDGFD
+572 KTLWDREGFD
-582 SSAFDWDAYNN
+582 SENFDWDAYNN
-593 QFRDGKAI
+593 MFRDGKAL
-601 AQTIS
+601 AQKVS
-606 IGEFSGIRDY
+606 IGDFSGIRDY
-616 AYSYEKNTELDFIG
+616 AYSYGKDTELDFIG
-630 FPAPDRAGMIF
+630 FPAPDRAGMSF
-641 TTDNLKFLVSAKGAF
+641 TTANLKFLVSAKGSF
-656 PDAAWEFVK
+656 PDAAWDFVK

-692 AMLDQIKEN
+692 TMLDQIKEN
-701 EKNRE
+701 EKNRD
-706 ENGDTTGDGNNIGLA
+706 ENGDNPDDGIIIGMA
-721 QATVTGDVIYDDV
+721 RDTMIDDIY
-734 LYNRGVTAADVETV
+734 YRREVTAADVETV
-748 YGYACTAKKQFVY
+748 YGYACTASKQFVY

-766 DIINEESS
+766 DIINEEAS

-779 TKSLDEILPLM
+779 TKTLDEILPLM

>member
-1 MKKFTRVLACACVLL
+1 MKNFMRILAGACALL
-16 LAIGSLTGCFS
+16 LATGSLTGCFG

-40 VYKYEQKELYKIA
+40 VYKYEQRELYKIA
-53 RQDDDK
+53 RPDDDK
-59 KDVTEREDI
+59 EVTEREDV
-68 YYTLS
+68 YNTLS

-82 WRGDKNYNDIGYT
+82 CRSDKDYNELGYT

-102 GEDKSIELPVAKDA
+102 GEDKTIELPVAEDA

-136 QRDILIDKE
+136 QRNILIDKE

-154 LLIYGEDGILQST
+154 LQIYDENGVLQST

-191 DTLYLSYYGDNGMVL
+191 DTLYLSYYGDSGMAL
-206 QTMSLDGTLGKTVPV
+206 QAMSLDGTLGKAIPV
-221 FPDGA
+221 FPDGT

-247 YGTDNSK
+247 YGADSSK

-335 TFRGNYNPGDNSS
+335 TFRGNFKPGDNTSI
-348 TYAVTIFT
+348 YAVTIFT
-356 KVPDSEITPKYL
+356 KVPDDQITPKYL

-374 GYTYDLQQ
+374 GYAYNLQQ
-382 QIVDFNLASD
+382 QIVDFNLASE
-392 EYRIRFVDYTRYNT
+392 EYRIKYVDYSQYNT
-406 DDDPDAGQTRLG
+406 DEDYNAGQTRLG

-458 SMKREDFLENILA
+458 SMKREEFLENILA

-524 DGDVTRADLLQS
+524 DGDITRETLLQL
-536 LFLINYSNFI
+536 LFLTNYQNFI

-582 SSAFDWDAYNN
+582 SSTFDWDAYNN
-593 QFRDGKAI
+593 LFRDGKAL
-601 AQTIS
+601 AQQVS
-606 IGEFSGIRDY
+606 IGDFSGIRDY

-630 FPAPDRAGMIF
+630 FPAPDRAGMSF
-641 TTDNLKFLVSAKGAF
+641 TTANLKFLVSAKGAF
-656 PDAAWEFVK
+656 PDASWEFVK
-665 IFLADDY
+665 IFLSDDY
-672 QTNQSWGFPVKKA
+672 QTNQYWGFPVKKA

-701 EKNRE
+701 EKNRDE
-706 ENGDTTGDGNNIGLA
+706 DGDTTGDGTIPGGA
-721 QATVTGDVIYDDV
+721 QATVIDDVYYDDV
-734 LYNRGVTAADVETV
+734 FYRREVTAADVETV

-766 DIINEESS
+766 DIINEEAS

-779 TKSLDEILPLM
+779 TKTLDEILPLM

>member
-1 MKKFTRVLACACVLL
+1 MKRFTRILACACALL
-16 LAIGSLTGCFS
+16 LAIGSLTGCFG

-53 RQDDDK
+53 RPDDD

-102 GEDKSIELPVAKDA
+102 GEDKSIELPVAENEND
-116 DSYISYGS
+116 YVYYGS

-136 QRDILIDKE
+136 QRNILIDKE
-145 NYVYDQQSN
+145 NNVYDQQSN
-154 LLIYGEDGILQST
+154 LQIYGEDGILQST

-179 GYINVERVLRHD
+179 GYINVERMLRHD
-191 DTLYLSYYGDNGMVL
+191 DTLYLSYYGDNGMAL
-206 QTMSLDGTLGKTVPV
+206 QAMSLDGTLGKTIPV

-232 MFFTADGKMIVSANI
+232 IFFTADGKMIVSANI
-247 YGTDNSK
+247 YGADSSK

-335 TFRGNYNPGDNSS
+335 TFRGNYNPGDNAS

-392 EYRIRFVDYTRYNT
+392 EYRIRFVDYTQYNT

-458 SMKREDFLENILA
+458 SMKRADFLENILA

-512 LSTLPE
+512 LSTLSE
-518 GVTFFR
+518 GVSFFR

-582 SSAFDWDAYNN
+582 SSTFDWDAYNN

-606 IGEFSGIRDY
+606 IGDFSGIRDY
-616 AYSYEKNTELDFIG
+616 AYSYGKDTELDFIG
-630 FPAPDRAGMIF
+630 FPAPDRAGMSF
-641 TTDNLKFLVSAKGAF
+641 TTANLKFLVSAKGVF

-672 QTNQSWGFPVKKA
+672 QSSQSWGFPVKKV

-701 EKNRE
+701 EKNRD
-706 ENGDTTGDGNNIGLA
+706 ENGDNPDDGIIIGMA
-721 QATVTGDVIYDDV
+721 RDTMIDDIY
-734 LYNRGVTAADVETV
+734 YRREVTAADVETV

-779 TKSLDEILPLM
+779 TKTLDEILPLM

>member
-1 MKKFTRVLACACVLL
+1 MKRFTRILAGACALL
-16 LAIGSLTGCFS
+16 LATGSLTGCFGS
-27 GKKKLPDKQTVDH
+27 KKKLPDKQTVDH
-40 VYKYEQKELYKIA
+40 VYKYEQKELYKVA
-53 RQDDDK
+53 RPDDD

-82 WRGDKNYNDIGYT
+82 CRSDKDYNELGYT

-102 GEDKSIELPVAKDA
+102 GEDKTIELPVAEDA

-136 QRDILIDKE
+136 QRNILIDKE

-154 LLIYGEDGILQST
+154 LQIYDENGVLQST

-191 DTLYLSYYGDNGMVL
+191 DTLYLSYYGDSGMAL
-206 QTMSLDGTLGKTVPV
+206 QAMSLDGTLGKAVPV
-221 FPDGA
+221 FPDGT

-247 YGTDNSK
+247 YGADSSK

-335 TFRGNYNPGDNSS
+335 TFRGRYNPGDNTS

-356 KVPDSEITPKYL
+356 KVPDDQITPKYI

-374 GYTYDLQQ
+374 GYAYNLQQ
-382 QIVDFNLASD
+382 QIVDFNLASE
-392 EYRIRFVDYTRYNT
+392 EYRIKYVDYSQYNT
-406 DDDPDAGQTRLG
+406 DEDYNAGQTRLG

-458 SMKREDFLENILA
+458 SMKREEFLENILA

-524 DGDVTRADLLQS
+524 DGDITRETLLQL
-536 LFLINYSNFI
+536 LFLTNYQNFI

-582 SSAFDWDAYNN
+582 SSTFDWDAYNN
-593 QFRDGKAI
+593 LFRDGKAL
-601 AQTIS
+601 AQQVS
-606 IGEFSGIRDY
+606 IGDFSGIRDY

-630 FPAPDRAGMIF
+630 FPAPDRAGMSF
-641 TTDNLKFLVSAKGAF
+641 TTANLKFLVSAKGAF
-656 PDAAWEFVK
+656 PDASWEFVK
-665 IFLADDY
+665 IFLSDDY
-672 QTNQSWGFPVKKA
+672 QTNQYWGFPVKKA

-701 EKNRE
+701 EKNRDE
-706 ENGDTTGDGNNIGLA
+706 DGDTTGDGTIPGGA
-721 QATVTGDVIYDDV
+721 QATVIDDVYYDDV
-734 LYNRGVTAADVETV
+734 FYRREVTAADVETV

-766 DIINEESS
+766 DIINEEAS

-779 TKSLDEILPLM
+779 TKTLDEILPLM

>member
-1 MKKFTRVLACACVLL
+1 MKKFTRVLACACALL
-16 LAIGSLTGCFS
+16 LAIGSLTGCFG

-53 RQDDDK
+53 RPDDD

-68 YYTLS
+68 YNTLS

-82 WRGDKNYNDIGYT
+82 GRSDKDYNELGYT

-102 GEDKSIELPVAKDA
+102 GEDKSIELPVAEDA
-116 DSYISYGS
+116 DSSIAYGS

-136 QRDILIDKE
+136 QRSILIDKE

-154 LLIYGEDGILQST
+154 LQIYGEDGILQST
-167 VDLRKAFGVPDD
+167 VDLRKAFGIPDD

-191 DTLYLSYYGDNGMVL
+191 DTLYLSYYGDSGMAL
-206 QTMSLDGTLGKTVPV
+206 QTMSLDGTLGKTLPV
-221 FPDGA
+221 FPDGVE
-226 DGYMNN
+226 GYMNN
-232 MFFTADGKMIVSANI
+232 MFFTADGKLIVTANI
-247 YGTDNSK
+247 YGADNSK

-262 ATGARTE
+262 ATGERTE
-269 LDAKNDYRLVNS
+269 LDTKNDYRLTNS

-293 DQNGIYT
+293 DQSGIYT

-335 TFRGNYNPGDNSS
+335 TFRGNYNPGDKTS

-356 KVPDSEITPKYL
+356 KVPDSEITPKYI

-392 EYRIRFVDYTRYNT
+392 EYRIRFVDYTQYNT

-458 SMKREDFLENILA
+458 SMKRADFLENILA

-518 GVTFFR
+518 GVSFFR

-582 SSAFDWDAYNN
+582 SSTFDWDAYNN

-601 AQTIS
+601 AETIS
-606 IGEFSGIRDY
+606 IGDFSGIRDY
-616 AYSYEKNTELDFIG
+616 SYSYEKNTELDFIG
-630 FPAPDRAGMIF
+630 FPAPDHAGMSF
-641 TTDNLKFLVSAKGAF
+641 TTANLKFLVSAKGAF
-656 PDAAWEFVK
+656 PDASWEFVK

-701 EKNRE
+701 EKNRD
-706 ENGDTTGDGNNIGLA
+706 ENGDTTGDGIIGVA
-721 QATVTGDVIYDDV
+721 QETIIDDV
-734 LYNRGVTAADVETV
+734 YYRRDVTAADVETV

>member
-1 MKKFTRVLACACVLL
+1 MKKFTRVLACACALL

-102 GEDKSIELPVAKDA
+102 GEDKSIELPVAEDA

-136 QRDILIDKE
+136 QRNILIDKE

-179 GYINVERVLRHD
+179 GYINVERMLRHD

-247 YGTDNSK
+247 YGADSSK

-269 LDAKNDYRLVNS
+269 LDAKNDYRLVYS

-300 VDPTTLAKTEILN
+300 VDSTTLAKTEILN

-335 TFRGNYNPGDNSS
+335 TFRGNYNPGDNAS

-441 VSKGLFADLY
+441 VSKGL
-451 TFIDKDE
+451 
-458 SMKREDFLENILA
+458 
-471 GCEIDGKLYEIPTN
+471 P
-485 FYIQGLIGPKETIDT
+485 
-500 FRDLTIR
+500 
-507 EFVDK
+507 
-512 LSTLPE
+512 
-518 GVTFFR
+518 
-524 DGDVTRADLLQS
+524 
-536 LFLINYSNFI
+536 
-546 DRKTGKCSINN
+546 RKHP
-557 DECRALLEFAKMMPE
+557 CRL
-572 KSLWDRDGFD
+572 
-582 SSAFDWDAYNN
+582 
-593 QFRDGKAI
+593 
-601 AQTIS
+601 
-606 IGEFSGIRDY
+606 
-616 AYSYEKNTELDFIG
+616 
-630 FPAPDRAGMIF
+630 
-641 TTDNLKFLVSAKGAF
+641 
-656 PDAAWEFVK
+656 
-665 IFLADDY
+665 
-672 QTNQSWGFPVKKA
+672 
-685 ALDAKKQ
+685 
-692 AMLDQIKEN
+692 
-701 EKNRE
+701 
-706 ENGDTTGDGNNIGLA
+706 
-721 QATVTGDVIYDDV
+721 
-734 LYNRGVTAADVETV
+734 
-748 YGYACTAKKQFVY
+748 
-761 DTSLF
+761 
-766 DIINEESS
+766 
-774 AYFAG
+774 
-779 TKSLDEILPLM
+779 
-790 ESRITIFLSEGR
+790 

>member
-68 YYTLS
+68 CYTLS

-136 QRDILIDKE
+136 QRNILIDKE

-335 TFRGNYNPGDNSS
+335 TFRGNYNPGDNTS

-518 GVTFFR
+518 GVSFFR

-616 AYSYEKNTELDFIG
+616 SYSYEKNTELDFIG
-630 FPAPDRAGMIF
+630 FPAPDRSGMSF
-641 TTDNLKFLVSAKGAF
+641 TTANLKFLVSAKGAF
-656 PDAAWEFVK
+656 PDASWEFVK

-672 QTNQSWGFPVKKA
+672 QTNQSWGFPVKKV

-766 DIINEESS
+766 NIINEEAS

>member
-1 MKKFTRVLACACVLL
+1 MKRFTRILAGACALL
-16 LAIGSLTGCFS
+16 LATGSLTGCFG
-27 GKKKLPDKQTVDH
+27 GKKKLPDKQIVDH
-40 VYKYEQKELYKIA
+40 VYKYEQRELYKVA
-53 RQDDDK
+53 RPDDDK
-59 KDVTEREDI
+59 EVTEREDI
-68 YYTLS
+68 YNTLS

-82 WRGDKNYNDIGYT
+82 CRSDKDYNELGYT

-102 GEDKSIELPVAKDA
+102 GEDKSIELPVAEDA
-116 DSYISYGS
+116 DSYIAYGS
-124 FARFEE
+124 FARFED

-136 QRDILIDKE
+136 QRSILIDKE

-154 LLIYGEDGILQST
+154 LQIYDENGVLQST

-191 DTLYLSYYGDNGMVL
+191 DTLYLSYYGDNGMAL
-206 QTMSLDGTLGKTVPV
+206 QAMSLDGTLGKAIPV
-221 FPDGA
+221 FPDGT

-232 MFFTADGKMIVSANI
+232 LFFTADGKMIVSANI
-247 YGTDNSK
+247 YGADSSK

-335 TFRGNYNPGDNSS
+335 TFRGRYNPGDNTSI
-348 TYAVTIFT
+348 YAVTIFT
-356 KVPDSEITPKYL
+356 KVPDDQITPKYL

-374 GYTYDLQQ
+374 GYAYNLQQ
-382 QIVDFNLASD
+382 QIVDFNLASE
-392 EYRIRFVDYTRYNT
+392 EYRIKYVDYSQYNT
-406 DDDPDAGQTRLG
+406 DEDYNAGQTRLG

-458 SMKREDFLENILA
+458 SMKREEFLENILA

-524 DGDVTRADLLQS
+524 DGDITRETLLQL
-536 LFLINYSNFI
+536 LFLTNYQNFI

-582 SSAFDWDAYNN
+582 SSTFDWDAYNN
-593 QFRDGKAI
+593 LFRDGKAL
-601 AQTIS
+601 AQQVS
-606 IGEFSGIRDY
+606 IGDFSGIRDY

-630 FPAPDRAGMIF
+630 FPAPDRAGMSF
-641 TTDNLKFLVSAKGAF
+641 TTANLKFLVSAKGAF
-656 PDAAWEFVK
+656 PDASWEFVK
-665 IFLADDY
+665 IFLSDDY
-672 QTNQSWGFPVKKA
+672 QTNQFWGFPVKKA

-701 EKNRE
+701 EKNRDE
-706 ENGDTTGDGNNIGLA
+706 DGDDNGDGPIIGGA
-721 QATVTGDVIYDDV
+721 QATVIDDVYYDDV
-734 LYNRGVTAADVETV
+734 LYRREVTAADVETV

-766 DIINEESS
+766 DIINEEAS

-779 TKSLDEILPLM
+779 TKTLDEILPLM

>member
-1 MKKFTRVLACACVLL
+1 MKRFTRILACACALL
-16 LAIGSLTGCFS
+16 LATGSLTGCFG

-53 RQDDDK
+53 RPDDDK
-59 KDVTEREDI
+59 EDVTEREDI

-102 GEDKSIELPVAKDA
+102 GEDKSIELPVAKNEND
-116 DSYISYGS
+116 YVYYGS

-136 QRDILIDKE
+136 QRNILIDKE
-145 NYVYDQQSN
+145 NNVYDQQSN
-154 LLIYGEDGILQST
+154 LQIYGEDGILQST

-206 QTMSLDGTLGKTVPV
+206 QAMSLDGTLGKTVPV
-221 FPDGA
+221 FPDGT

-247 YGTDNSK
+247 YGADNSK

-262 ATGARTE
+262 ATGERTE
-269 LDAKNDYRLVNS
+269 LDAKNDYRLTNS

-293 DQNGIYT
+293 DQSGIYT

-335 TFRGNYNPGDNSS
+335 TFRGNFNPGDNTS

-356 KVPDSEITPKYL
+356 KVPDSEITPKYI

-374 GYTYDLQQ
+374 GYAYNLQE
-382 QIVDFNLASD
+382 QIVKYNLASE
-392 EYRIRFVDYTRYNT
+392 EYRIKYVDYSQYNT

-458 SMKREDFLENILA
+458 SMKRADFLENILA

-512 LSTLPE
+512 LSALPE

-524 DGDVTRADLLQS
+524 DGDFIREDLLLS
-536 LFLINYSNFI
+536 MFLTNYQNFI

-572 KSLWDRDGFD
+572 KTLWDREGFD
-582 SSAFDWDAYNN
+582 SENFDWDAYNN
-593 QFRDGKAI
+593 MFRDGKAL
-601 AQTIS
+601 AQKVS
-606 IGEFSGIRDY
+606 IGDFSGIRDY
-616 AYSYEKNTELDFIG
+616 AYSYGKDTELDFIG
-630 FPAPDRAGMIF
+630 FPAPDRAGMSF
-641 TTDNLKFLVSAKGAF
+641 TTANLKFLVSAKGVF

-672 QTNQSWGFPVKKA
+672 QTNQFWGFPVKKA

-692 AMLDQIKEN
+692 AMLDQIKE
-701 EKNRE
+701 RE
-706 ENGDTTGDGNNIGLA
+706 ENQDENGDNPDDGIIIGMARDTLI
-721 QATVTGDVIYDDV
+721 DDIY
-734 LYNRGVTAADVETV
+734 YRREVTAADVETV
-748 YGYACTAKKQFVY
+748 YGYACTASKQFVY

-766 DIINEESS
+766 DIINEEAS

-779 TKSLDEILPLM
+779 TKTLDEILPLM

>member
-1 MKKFTRVLACACVLL
+1 MKKFTRVLACACALL

-53 RQDDDK
+53 RPDDDK
-59 KDVTEREDI
+59 EDVTEREDI

-102 GEDKSIELPVAKDA
+102 GEDKTIELPVAKDA

-136 QRDILIDKE
+136 QRNILIDKE

-191 DTLYLSYYGDNGMVL
+191 DTLYLIYYGDNGMAL
-206 QTMSLDGTLGKTVPV
+206 QAMSLDGTLGKTIPV
-221 FPDGA
+221 FPDGT

-232 MFFTADGKMIVSANI
+232 IFFTADGKMIVSANI
-247 YGTDNSK
+247 YGADSSK
-254 QLIITLDL
+254 PLIITFDL

-318 YIYAYGNYT
+318 YIYSYSNYT

-335 TFRGNYNPGDNSS
+335 TFGGNFSLGDNTS

-356 KVPDSEITPKYL
+356 KVPDDQITPKYL

-518 GVTFFR
+518 GVSFFR

-572 KSLWDRDGFD
+572 KSLWDRDDFD

-630 FPAPDRAGMIF
+630 FPAPDRAGMSF
-641 TTDNLKFLVSAKGAF
+641 TTANLKFLVSAKGAF
-656 PDAAWEFVK
+656 PDASWEFVK
-665 IFLADDY
+665 IFLTDDY

-701 EKNRE
+701 EKNRD
-706 ENGDTTGDGNNIGLA
+706 ENGDTTGDGIIIGGA
-721 QATVTGDVIYDDV
+721 RATMIDDV
-734 LYNRGVTAADVETV
+734 YYRRDVTAEDVETV

-766 DIINEESS
+766 DIINEEAS

>member
-1 MKKFTRVLACACVLL
+1 MKKFTRVLACACALL
-16 LAIGSLTGCFS
+16 LATGSLTGCFG

-53 RQDDDK
+53 RPDREK
-59 KDVTEREDI
+59 EDVTEREDI
-68 YYTLS
+68 YDTLS

-82 WRGDKNYNDIGYT
+82 ARSDKDYNEIGYT

-102 GEDKSIELPVAKDA
+102 GEDKSIELPVAEDA
-116 DSYISYGS
+116 DSYIYYSN

-136 QRDILIDKE
+136 QRNILIDKE

-154 LLIYGEDGILQST
+154 LQIYGEDGTLQST

-191 DTLYLSYYGDNGMVL
+191 DTLYLSCYGDNGMTL
-206 QTMSLDGTLGKTVPV
+206 QTMSLDGTLGKTIPV
-221 FPDGA
+221 FPDGTE
-226 DGYMNN
+226 GHMNN
-232 MFFTADGKMIVSANI
+232 MFFTADGKMIVCASI
-247 YGTDNSK
+247 YGTDSTK
-254 QLIITLDL
+254 SLIITLDL

-281 LFAGPDGTFYCS
+281 LFVGPDGTLYCS

-318 YIYAYGNYT
+318 YIYNYSNYT

-335 TFRGNYNPGDNSS
+335 TFRGNYNAGVMTS

-356 KVPDSEITPKYL
+356 KVPDDQITPKYL

-374 GYTYDLQQ
+374 GYAYNLQE
-382 QIVDFNLASD
+382 QIVKYNLASE
-392 EYRIRFVDYTRYNT
+392 EYRIKYVDYTQYNT

-518 GVTFFR
+518 GVSFFR

-572 KSLWDRDGFD
+572 KGLWDRDGFD

-616 AYSYEKNTELDFIG
+616 SYSYEKNTELDFIG
-630 FPAPDRAGMIF
+630 FPAPDRAGMSF
-641 TTDNLKFLVSAKGAF
+641 TTANLKFLVSAKGAF
-656 PDAAWEFVK
+656 PDASWEFVK

-692 AMLDQIKEN
+692 EMLDQIKEN
-701 EKNRE
+701 EKNRD
-706 ENGDTTGDGNNIGLA
+706 ENGDTTGDGIIIGGA
-721 QATVTGDVIYDDV
+721 RATMIDDV
-734 LYNRGVTAADVETV
+734 YYRRDVTAEDVETV

>member
-1 MKKFTRVLACACVLL
+1 MKRFTRILACACALL
-16 LAIGSLTGCFS
+16 LAIGSLTGCFG

-53 RQDDDK
+53 RPDDD

-102 GEDKSIELPVAKDA
+102 GEDKTIELPVAENEND
-116 DSYISYGS
+116 YVYYGS

-136 QRDILIDKE
+136 QRNILIDKE
-145 NYVYDQQSN
+145 NNVYDQQSN
-154 LLIYGEDGILQST
+154 LQIYGEDGILQST

-191 DTLYLSYYGDNGMVL
+191 DTLYLSYYGDNGMAL
-206 QTMSLDGTLGKTVPV
+206 QAMSLDGTLGKTIPV
-221 FPDGA
+221 FPDGT

-232 MFFTADGKMIVSANI
+232 IFFTADGKMIVSANI
-247 YGTDNSK
+247 YGADSSK
-254 QLIITLDL
+254 QLIITFDL

-269 LDAKNDYRLVNS
+269 LDAKDDYRLVNS

-335 TFRGNYNPGDNSS
+335 TFRGNYNPGDNAS

-392 EYRIRFVDYTRYNT
+392 EYRIRFVDYTQYNT

-512 LSTLPE
+512 LSTLSE

-546 DRKTGKCSINN
+546 DRKTVKCSINN
-557 DECRALLEFAKMMPE
+557 DECRALLEFAKRMPE

-582 SSAFDWDAYNN
+582 SSTFDWDAYNN

-606 IGEFSGIRDY
+606 IGDFSGIRDY
-616 AYSYEKNTELDFIG
+616 AYSYGKDTELDFIG
-630 FPAPDRAGMIF
+630 FPAPDRAGMSF
-641 TTDNLKFLVSAKGAF
+641 TTANLKFLVSAKGVF
-656 PDAAWEFVK
+656 PDAAWDFVK

-692 AMLDQIKEN
+692 AMLDQIKE
-701 EKNRE
+701 RE
-706 ENGDTTGDGNNIGLA
+706 ENQDENGDNPDDGIIIGMA
-721 QATVTGDVIYDDV
+721 RDTMIDDIY
-734 LYNRGVTAADVETV
+734 YRREVTAEDVETV

-779 TKSLDEILPLM
+779 TKTLDEILPLM

>member
-1 MKKFTRVLACACVLL
+1 MKKFTRILACACALL
-16 LAIGSLTGCFS
+16 LATGSLTGCFG

-53 RQDDDK
+53 RPDDD

-68 YYTLS
+68 YNTLS

-82 WRGDKNYNDIGYT
+82 GRSDKDYNELGYT

-102 GEDKSIELPVAKDA
+102 GEDKSIELPVAEDA
-116 DSYISYGS
+116 DSYIAYGS

-136 QRDILIDKE
+136 QRSILIDKE

-154 LLIYGEDGILQST
+154 LQIYGEDGVLQST
-167 VDLRKAFGVPDD
+167 VDLRKAFGIPDD

-191 DTLYLSYYGDNGMVL
+191 DTLYLSYYGDSGMAL
-206 QTMSLDGTLGKTVPV
+206 QTMSLDGTLGKTLPV
-221 FPDGA
+221 FPDGVE
-226 DGYMNN
+226 GYMNN
-232 MFFTADGKMIVSANI
+232 MFFTADGKLIVTANI
-247 YGTDNSK
+247 YGADNSK

-262 ATGARTE
+262 ATGERTE
-269 LDAKNDYRLVNS
+269 LDTKNDYRLTNS

-293 DQNGIYT
+293 DQSGIYT

-318 YIYAYGNYT
+318 YIYSYGNYT

-335 TFRGNYNPGDNSS
+335 TFRGNYNQSDNTS

-356 KVPDSEITPKYL
+356 KVPDDQITPKYI

-374 GYTYDLQQ
+374 GYAYNLQE
-382 QIVDFNLASD
+382 QIVKYNLASE
-392 EYRIRFVDYTRYNT
+392 EYRIKYVDYSQYNT
-406 DDDPDAGQTRLG
+406 DEDYTLGQTRLG

-485 FYIQGLIGPKETIDT
+485 FYIQGLIGPKDKIDA
-500 FRDLTIR
+500 FRNLTIR

-524 DGDVTRADLLQS
+524 DGDITREDLLQS
-536 LFLINYSNFI
+536 MFLTNYQNFI

-557 DECRALLEFAKMMPE
+557 DECRALLEFAKLMPE
-572 KSLWDRDGFD
+572 KTLWDRDGFD
-582 SSAFDWDAYNN
+582 SENFDWDAYNN
-593 QFRDGKAI
+593 MFRDGKAL
-601 AQTIS
+601 AQQVS
-606 IGEFSGIRDY
+606 IGDFSGIRDY
-616 AYSYEKNTELDFIG
+616 SYSYGQDTELDFIG
-630 FPAPDRAGMIF
+630 YPAPDRAGMSF
-641 TTDNLKFLVSAKGAF
+641 TTANLKFLVSAKGAF
-656 PDAAWEFVK
+656 PDASWEFVK

-692 AMLDQIKEN
+692 AMLDQIKE
-701 EKNRE
+701 RE
-706 ENGDTTGDGNNIGLA
+706 ENQDENGDNPDDGIIIGMA
-721 QATVTGDVIYDDV
+721 RDTMIDDV
-734 LYNRGVTAADVETV
+734 YYRREVTAADVETV
-748 YGYACTAKKQFVY
+748 YGYACTASKQFVY

-766 DIINEESS
+766 DIINEEAS

-779 TKSLDEILPLM
+779 TKTLDEILPLM

>member
-1 MKKFTRVLACACVLL
+1 MKKFLRTLACACALL
-16 LAIGSLTGCFS
+16 LATGSLAGCGLF
-27 GKKKLPDKQTVDH
+27 GGGKKLPDKQTVNH
-40 VYKYEQKELYKIA
+40 VYKYEQKVLYKIA
-53 RQDDDK
+53 RPDEEDEN
-59 KDVTEREDI
+59 VTVREDI
-68 YYTLS
+68 YDTVS
-73 DVNGYMFLV
+73 NVNGYMFLV
-82 WRGDKNYNDIGYT
+82 RRADKDYNEIGYT
-95 LHYGKFD
+95 LHYGKYD
-102 GEDKSIELPVAKDA
+102 GEDKTVELPVAENENG
-116 DSYISYGS
+116 YVYYGN
-124 FARFEE
+124 FARFED
-130 GFALVE
+130 GFSLIE
-136 QRDILIDKE
+136 ERDTLIDEE
-145 NYVYDQQSN
+145 NYIYDQQSI
-154 LLIYGEDGILQST
+154 LKIYSEDGTLQT
-167 VDLRKAFGVPDD
+167 TIDLRKALGISEDSYVSV
-179 GYINVERVLRHD
+179 NRVLRHGD
-191 DTLYLSYYGDNGMVL
+191 MLYLSYYSDNGMIL
-206 QTMSLDGTLGKTVPV
+206 QTLGLDGTLGQVVPV
-221 FPDGA
+221 FPDGV

-232 MFFTADGKMIVSANI
+232 MFFTADGKLLVTANI
-247 YGTDNSK
+247 YGADNSK

-262 ATGARTE
+262 ATGERTE
-269 LDAKNDYRLVNS
+269 LDTKNDYRLTNS

-293 DQNGIYT
+293 DQSGIYT

-318 YIYAYGNYT
+318 YIYSYSNYT
-327 VLPDGRIA
+327 ALADGRFA
-335 TFRGNYNPGDNSS
+335 SFSGRYNQEDNTS
-348 TYAVTIFT
+348 TYAVTTFT
-356 KVPDSEITPKYL
+356 KVPDSEITPKYI

-374 GYTYDLQQ
+374 GYAYNLQE
-382 QIVDFNLASD
+382 QIVKYNLASE
-392 EYRIRFVDYTRYNT
+392 EYRIKYVDYSQYNT
-406 DDDPDAGQTRLG
+406 DEDYTLGQTRLG

-512 LSTLPE
+512 LSALPE

-524 DGDVTRADLLQS
+524 DGDVTRETLLQL
-536 LFLINYSNFI
+536 LFLTNYQNFI

-572 KSLWDRDGFD
+572 KTLWDREGFD
-582 SSAFDWDAYNN
+582 SENFDWDAYNN
-593 QFRDGKAI
+593 MFRDGKAL
-601 AQTIS
+601 AEQVS
-606 IGEFSGIRDY
+606 IGDFSGIRDY
-616 AYSYEKNTELDFIG
+616 AYSYGKDTELDFIG
-630 FPAPDRAGMIF
+630 YPAPDRAGMSF
-641 TTDNLKFLVSAKGAF
+641 TTANLKFLVSAKGAF
-656 PDAAWEFVK
+656 PDASWEFVK

-692 AMLDQIKEN
+692 EMLDQIKE
-701 EKNRE
+701 RE
-706 ENGDTTGDGNNIGLA
+706 ENQDENGDNPDDGIIIGMA
-721 QATVTGDVIYDDV
+721 RDTMIDDIY
-734 LYNRGVTAADVETV
+734 YRREVTAADVETV

-766 DIINEESS
+766 DIINEEAS

-779 TKSLDEILPLM
+779 TKTLDEILPLM

>member
-1 MKKFTRVLACACVLL
+1 MKKFTRVLACACALL

-53 RQDDDK
+53 RPDDDK
-59 KDVTEREDI
+59 EDVTEREDI

-102 GEDKSIELPVAKDA
+102 GEDKTIELPVAKDA

-136 QRDILIDKE
+136 QRNILIDKE

-191 DTLYLSYYGDNGMVL
+191 DTLYLIYYGDNGMAL
-206 QTMSLDGTLGKTVPV
+206 QAMSLDGTLGKTIPV
-221 FPDGA
+221 FPDGT

-232 MFFTADGKMIVSANI
+232 IFFTADGKMIVSANI
-247 YGTDNSK
+247 YGADSSK
-254 QLIITLDL
+254 PLIITFDL

-318 YIYAYGNYT
+318 YIYSYSNYT

-335 TFRGNYNPGDNSS
+335 TFGGNFSLGDNAS

-356 KVPDSEITPKYL
+356 KVPDDQITPKYL

-572 KSLWDRDGFD
+572 KSLWDRDDFD

-630 FPAPDRAGMIF
+630 FPAPDRAGMSF
-641 TTDNLKFLVSAKGAF
+641 TTANLKFLVSAKGAF
-656 PDAAWEFVK
+656 PDASWEFVK
-665 IFLADDY
+665 IFLTDDY

-701 EKNRE
+701 EKNRD
-706 ENGDTTGDGNNIGLA
+706 ENGDTTGDGIIIGGA
-721 QATVTGDVIYDDV
+721 RATMIDDV
-734 LYNRGVTAADVETV
+734 YYRRDVTAEDVETV

-766 DIINEESS
+766 DIINEEAS

>member
-1 MKKFTRVLACACVLL
+1 MKRFTRILAGACALL
-16 LAIGSLTGCFS
+16 LATGSLTGCFGS
-27 GKKKLPDKQTVDH
+27 KKKLPDKQTVDH

-53 RQDDDK
+53 RPDDDK
-59 KDVTEREDI
+59 EDVTEREDI

-102 GEDKSIELPVAKDA
+102 GEDKSIELPVAEDA

-124 FARFEE
+124 FARFED

-136 QRDILIDKE
+136 QRNILIDKE

-154 LLIYGEDGILQST
+154 LQIYDENGVLQST

-191 DTLYLSYYGDNGMVL
+191 DTLYLSYYGDNGMAL
-206 QTMSLDGTLGKTVPV
+206 QAMSLDGTLGKTIPV

-232 MFFTADGKMIVSANI
+232 IFFTADGKMIVSANI
-247 YGTDNSK
+247 YGADSSK
-254 QLIITLDL
+254 QLIITFDL

-318 YIYAYGNYT
+318 YIYKYSNFT
-327 VLPDGRIA
+327 MLPDGRIA
-335 TFRGNYNPGDNSS
+335 TFRGNYNPGAMAS

-374 GYTYDLQQ
+374 GYAYNLQE
-382 QIVDFNLASD
+382 QIVKYNLASE
-392 EYRIRFVDYTRYNT
+392 EYRIKYVDYSQYNT
-406 DDDPDAGQTRLG
+406 DEDYNAGQTRLG

-512 LSTLPE
+512 LSTLSE
-518 GVTFFR
+518 GVSFFR

-606 IGEFSGIRDY
+606 IGDFSGIRDY

-630 FPAPDRAGMIF
+630 FPAPDRAGMSF
-641 TTDNLKFLVSAKGAF
+641 TTANLKFLVSAKGVF

-672 QTNQSWGFPVKKA
+672 QSSQSWGFPVKKA

-692 AMLDQIKEN
+692 AMLDQIKE
-701 EKNRE
+701 RE
-706 ENGDTTGDGNNIGLA
+706 ENQDENGDNPDDGIIIGMA
-721 QATVTGDVIYDDV
+721 RDTMIDDIY
-734 LYNRGVTAADVETV
+734 YRREVTAADVETV
-748 YGYACTAKKQFVY
+748 YGYACTASKQFVY

-766 DIINEESS
+766 DIINEEAS

-779 TKSLDEILPLM
+779 TKTLDEILPLM

>member
-1 MKKFTRVLACACVLL
+1 MKKFTRVLACACALL

-53 RQDDDK
+53 RPDDGK
-59 KDVTEREDI
+59 EDVTEREDI

-102 GEDKSIELPVAKDA
+102 GEDKTIELPVAKDA
-116 DSYISYGS
+116 DSYISYGG

-136 QRDILIDKE
+136 QRNILIDKE
-145 NYVYDQQSN
+145 NYVYSQQSN
-154 LLIYGEDGILQST
+154 LQIYGEDGTLQST
-167 VDLRKAFGVPDD
+167 VDLRKAFGIPDD
-179 GYINVERVLRHD
+179 GYFYPERVLRHG
-191 DTLYLSYYGDNGMVL
+191 DTLYLSYDDDSGMTL
-206 QTMSLDGTLGKTVPV
+206 QAMSLDGTLGKTVPV

-247 YGTDNSK
+247 YGADSSK

-318 YIYAYGNYT
+318 YIYSYGNYT

-335 TFRGNYNPGDNSS
+335 TFRGNYNMGDNTS

-392 EYRIRFVDYTRYNT
+392 EYRIRFVDYTQYNT

-518 GVTFFR
+518 GVSFFR

-572 KSLWDRDGFD
+572 KSIWDRDGFD
-582 SSAFDWDAYNN
+582 SENFDWDAYNN
-593 QFRDGKAI
+593 MFRDGKAL
-601 AQTIS
+601 AQQVS
-606 IGEFSGIRDY
+606 IGGFSGIQDY
-616 AYSYEKNTELDFIG
+616 SYSYEKNTELDFIG
-630 FPAPDRAGMIF
+630 FPAPDRAGMSF
-641 TTDNLKFLVSAKGAF
+641 TTANLKFLVSAKGAF

-665 IFLADDY
+665 IFLTDDY

-692 AMLDQIKEN
+692 EMLDQIKEN
-701 EKNRE
+701 ENNRD
-706 ENGDTTGDGNNIGLA
+706 ENGDTTGDGIIIGGA
-721 QATVTGDVIYDDV
+721 RATMIDDV
-734 LYNRGVTAADVETV
+734 YYRRDVTAEDVETV

-779 TKSLDEILPLM
+779 TKTLDEILPLM

>member
-136 QRDILIDKE
+136 QRNILIDKE

-179 GYINVERVLRHD
+179 GYINGERVLRHD

-269 LDAKNDYRLVNS
+269 LDAKNDYWLVNS

-335 TFRGNYNPGDNSS
+335 TFRGNYNPGDNAS

-392 EYRIRFVDYTRYNT
+392 EYRIRFVDYTQYNT

-518 GVTFFR
+518 GVSFFR

-582 SSAFDWDAYNN
+582 SSTFDWDAYNN

-601 AQTIS
+601 AETIS
-606 IGEFSGIRDY
+606 IGDFSGIRDY
-616 AYSYEKNTELDFIG
+616 SYSYEKNTELDFIG
-630 FPAPDRAGMIF
+630 FPAPDHAGMSF
-641 TTDNLKFLVSAKGAF
+641 TTANLKFLVSAKGAF

-701 EKNRE
+701 EKNRD
-706 ENGDTTGDGNNIGLA
+706 ENGDTTGDGIIGVA
-721 QATVTGDVIYDDV
+721 QETIIDDV
-734 LYNRGVTAADVETV
+734 YYRRDVTAADVETV

-779 TKSLDEILPLM
+779 TKTLDEILPLM

>member
-1 MKKFTRVLACACVLL
+1 MKRFTRILAGACALL
-16 LAIGSLTGCFS
+16 LATGSLTGCFGS
-27 GKKKLPDKQTVDH
+27 KKKLPDKQTVDH
-40 VYKYEQKELYKIA
+40 VYKYEQRELYKVA
-53 RQDDDK
+53 RPDDD

-68 YYTLS
+68 YNTLS

-82 WRGDKNYNDIGYT
+82 CRSDKDYNELGYT

-102 GEDKSIELPVAKDA
+102 GEDKSIELPVAEDA

-124 FARFEE
+124 FARFED

-136 QRDILIDKE
+136 QRNILIDKE

-154 LLIYGEDGILQST
+154 LQIYDENGVLQST
-167 VDLRKAFGVPDD
+167 VDLRKAFGIPDD

-191 DTLYLSYYGDNGMVL
+191 DTLYLSCYGESGMTL

-221 FPDGA
+221 FPDGT

-232 MFFTADGKMIVSANI
+232 MFFTADGKMIVCADI
-247 YGTDNSK
+247 YGTDSSK

-269 LDAKNDYRLVNS
+269 LDTKNDYRLGNS

-318 YIYAYGNYT
+318 YIYKYSNFT
-327 VLPDGRIA
+327 MLPDGRIA
-335 TFRGNYNPGDNSS
+335 TFRGNYNPGAMAS

-356 KVPDSEITPKYL
+356 KVPDSEITPKYI

-374 GYTYDLQQ
+374 GYAYNLQE
-382 QIVDFNLASD
+382 QIVKYNLASE
-392 EYRIRFVDYTRYNT
+392 EYRIKYVDYSQYNT
-406 DDDPDAGQTRLG
+406 DEDYNAGQTRLG

-458 SMKREDFLENILA
+458 SMKREEFLENILA

-485 FYIQGLIGPKETIDT
+485 FYIQGMIGPKETIDT

-524 DGDVTRADLLQS
+524 DGDITRETLLQM
-536 LFLINYSNFI
+536 LFLTNYQNFI

-582 SSAFDWDAYNN
+582 SSTFDWDAYNN
-593 QFRDGKAI
+593 MFRDGKAL
-601 AQTIS
+601 AQQVS
-606 IGEFSGIRDY
+606 IGDFSGIRDY

-630 FPAPDRAGMIF
+630 FPAPDRAGMSF
-641 TTDNLKFLVSAKGAF
+641 TTANLKFLVSAKGAF
-656 PDAAWEFVK
+656 PDASWEFVK

-701 EKNRE
+701 EKNRD
-706 ENGDTTGDGNNIGLA
+706 ENGDNPDDGIIIGMA
-721 QATVTGDVIYDDV
+721 RDTMIDDIY
-734 LYNRGVTAADVETV
+734 YRREVTAADVETV
-748 YGYACTAKKQFVY
+748 YGYACTASKQFVY

-766 DIINEESS
+766 DIINEEAS

-779 TKSLDEILPLM
+779 TKTLDEILPLM

>member
-1 MKKFTRVLACACVLL
+1 MKNFTRILAGACALL
-16 LAIGSLTGCFS
+16 LATGSLTGCFG

-40 VYKYEQKELYKIA
+40 VYKYEQRELYKIA
-53 RQDDDK
+53 RPDDDK
-59 KDVTEREDI
+59 EVTEREDI
-68 YYTLS
+68 YNTLS

-82 WRGDKNYNDIGYT
+82 CRSDKDYNELGYT

-102 GEDKSIELPVAKDA
+102 GEDKSIELPVAEDA

-124 FARFEE
+124 FARFED

-136 QRDILIDKE
+136 QRNILIDKE

-154 LLIYGEDGILQST
+154 LQIYDENGILQST

-191 DTLYLSYYGDNGMVL
+191 DTLYLSYYGDNGMAL
-206 QTMSLDGTLGKTVPV
+206 QAMSLDGTLGKTIPV
-221 FPDGA
+221 FPDGT

-247 YGTDNSK
+247 YGADSSK

-335 TFRGNYNPGDNSS
+335 TFRGNFKPGDNTSI
-348 TYAVTIFT
+348 YAVTIFT
-356 KVPDSEITPKYL
+356 KVPDDQITPKYL

-374 GYTYDLQQ
+374 GYAYNLQQ
-382 QIVDFNLASD
+382 QIVDFNLASE
-392 EYRIRFVDYTRYNT
+392 EYRIKYVDYSQYNT
-406 DDDPDAGQTRLG
+406 DEDYNAGQTRLG

-458 SMKREDFLENILA
+458 SMKREEFLENILA

-518 GVTFFR
+518 GVAFFR
-524 DGDVTRADLLQS
+524 DGDITRETLLQL
-536 LFLINYSNFI
+536 LFLTNYQNFI

-582 SSAFDWDAYNN
+582 SSTFDWDAYNN
-593 QFRDGKAI
+593 LFRDGKAL
-601 AQTIS
+601 AQQVS
-606 IGEFSGIRDY
+606 IGDFSGIRDY

-630 FPAPDRAGMIF
+630 FPAPDRAGMSF
-641 TTDNLKFLVSAKGAF
+641 TTANLKFLVSAKGAF
-656 PDAAWEFVK
+656 PDASWEFVK
-665 IFLADDY
+665 IFLSDDY
-672 QTNQSWGFPVKKA
+672 QTNQFWGFPVKKA

-701 EKNRE
+701 EKNRDE
-706 ENGDTTGDGNNIGLA
+706 DGDDNGDGPIIGGA
-721 QATVTGDVIYDDV
+721 QATVIDDVYYDDV
-734 LYNRGVTAADVETV
+734 FYRREVTAADVETV

-766 DIINEESS
+766 DIINEEAS

>member
-1 MKKFTRVLACACVLL
+1 MKNLMRTLACACALL
-16 LAIGSLTGCFS
+16 LATGSLTGCFG

-53 RQDDDK
+53 RPDREK
-59 KDVTEREDI
+59 EDVTEREDI
-68 YYTLS
+68 YDTLS

-82 WRGDKNYNDIGYT
+82 ARSDKDYNEIGYT

-102 GEDKSIELPVAKDA
+102 GEDKSIELPVAEDA
-116 DSYISYGS
+116 DSYIYYSN

-136 QRDILIDKE
+136 QRNILIDKE

-154 LLIYGEDGILQST
+154 LQIYGEDGTLQST
-167 VDLRKAFGVPDD
+167 VDLRKAFGIPDD

-191 DTLYLSYYGDNGMVL
+191 DTLYLSCYGDNGMTL
-206 QTMSLDGTLGKTVPV
+206 QTMSLDGTLGKTIPV
-221 FPDGA
+221 FPDGT

-247 YGTDNSK
+247 YGADSSK

-269 LDAKNDYRLVNS
+269 LDAKDDYRLVNS

-335 TFRGNYNPGDNSS
+335 TFRGNYNPGDKAS

-374 GYTYDLQQ
+374 GYAYNLQE
-382 QIVDFNLASD
+382 QIVKYNLASD
-392 EYRIRFVDYTRYNT
+392 EYRIRFVDYSQYNT

-485 FYIQGLIGPKETIDT
+485 FYIQGLIGPKETIDA
-500 FRDLTIR
+500 FRNLTIR

-524 DGDVTRADLLQS
+524 DGDITRETLLQL
-536 LFLINYSNFI
+536 LFLTNYQNFI

-572 KSLWDRDGFD
+572 KSLWDREGFD
-582 SSAFDWDAYNN
+582 SSTFDWDAYNN
-593 QFRDGKAI
+593 LFRDGKAL
-601 AQTIS
+601 AQQVTI
-606 IGEFSGIRDY
+606 GDFSGIRDY
-616 AYSYEKNTELDFIG
+616 AYSYGKDTELDFIG
-630 FPAPDRAGMIF
+630 FPAPDRAGMSF
-641 TTDNLKFLVSAKGAF
+641 TTANLKFLVSAKGAF
-656 PDAAWEFVK
+656 PDASWEFVK

-672 QTNQSWGFPVKKA
+672 QTNQSWGFPVKKV

-734 LYNRGVTAADVETV
+734 LYNRGVTAEDVETV

-779 TKSLDEILPLM
+779 TKTLDEILPLM

>member
-1 MKKFTRVLACACVLL
+1 MKKFTRVLACACALL

-53 RQDDDK
+53 RPDDDK
-59 KDVTEREDI
+59 EDVTEREDI

-82 WRGDKNYNDIGYT
+82 WRGDKNDNDIGYT

-102 GEDKSIELPVAKDA
+102 GEDKTIELPVAKDA

-136 QRDILIDKE
+136 QRNILIDKE

-206 QTMSLDGTLGKTVPV
+206 QAMSLDGTLGKTVPV

-232 MFFTADGKMIVSANI
+232 IFFTADGKMIVSANI
-247 YGTDNSK
+247 YGADSSK
-254 QLIITLDL
+254 PLIITFDL

-318 YIYAYGNYT
+318 YIYSYSNYT

-335 TFRGNYNPGDNSS
+335 TFGGNFSLGDNAS

-356 KVPDSEITPKYL
+356 KVPDDQITPKYL

-518 GVTFFR
+518 GVSFFR

-572 KSLWDRDGFD
+572 KSLWDRDDFD

-630 FPAPDRAGMIF
+630 FPAPDRAGMSF
-641 TTDNLKFLVSAKGAF
+641 TTANLKFLVSAKGAF
-656 PDAAWEFVK
+656 PDASWEFVK
-665 IFLADDY
+665 IFLTDDY

-701 EKNRE
+701 EKNRD
-706 ENGDTTGDGNNIGLA
+706 ENGDTTGDGIIIGGA
-721 QATVTGDVIYDDV
+721 RATMIDDV
-734 LYNRGVTAADVETV
+734 YYRRDVTAEDVETV

-766 DIINEESS
+766 DIINEEAS